1 MHVFVAVELVF
12 DVNEAGKNKKK
23 TRQKSLTTST
33 EKTVEQ
39 AAEQI
44 EKEFMVNS
52 I

>member
-1 MHVFVAVELVF
+1 MQVFVAVELVF
-12 DVNEAGKNKKK
+12 DVNEAGKKQKKG
-23 TRQKSLTTST
+23 QKSLMTST